1 LVELLPMKPKVL
13 FAWELGANLGHMAPL
28 ASVSTAMDGADIE
41 ICFCVR
47 DLGSAA
53 LVLPILRTPRV
64 RVLQAPQWPKH
75 RSWGHAGKLAD
86 ITDVFARVGVADS
99 RKLGVM
105 MTAWSELL
113 ELVRPDVIV
122 ADHAPALLALTQGG
136 QVPVI
141 SIGSPYLMPPPSGDR
156 FAPFQAGSVPMVP
169 PDVLTQTIRKV
180 REGFGLAGPASLTDA
195 FRTTE
200 RLVFGLPEFDP
211 YKSFR
216 QEPLF
221 DPPEGLPEFT
231 PPPESPRLFV
241 YCGED
246 VPHFDILVQALAG
259 LNISIEAH
267 FRGENGPA
275 AHLLRLRGHVVHDTP
290 QPLSEVL
297 PRVSHV
303 VSLGGLGTSQAALA
317 AGRPQLVMPSHDET
331 LFNLRVLTELGVAQ
345 QLWPEK
351 NELNVRRQIHAF
363 VASGQRIAAAKEA
376 ALTVASRPRKC
387 GRTALVAAIQKHIQS
402 RD

>member
-1 LVELLPMKPKVL
+1 
-13 FAWELGANLGHMAPL
+13 
-28 ASVSTAMDGADIE
+28 MDGADIE

-53 LVLPILRTPRV
+53 LVLPHPRAPGV

-86 ITDVFARVGVADS
+86 ITDIYARVGVADT
-99 RKLGVM
+99 RKLAIM
-105 MTAWSELL
+105 MTAWVELL

-122 ADHAPALLALTQGG
+122 ADHAPALLALTHGG
-136 QVPVI
+136 KVPVI
-141 SIGSPYLMPPPSGDR
+141 SIGSPFLMPPLLGAR

-180 REGFGLAGPASLTDA
+180 REGFGLTGPARLTDA
-195 FRTTE
+195 FSGQDRF
-200 RLVFGLPEFDP
+200 VFGLPEFDP
-211 YKSFR
+211 YKSVR

-221 DPPEGLPEFT
+221 DPPEGLPELAT
-231 PPPESPRLFV
+231 LPESPRLFV
-241 YCGED
+241 YCGEE

-259 LNISIEAH
+259 LNIPIEAH
-267 FRGENGPA
+267 FRGESGPA
-275 AHLLRLRGHVVHDTP
+275 AHLLRLRGHVVHDKP
-290 QPLSEVL
+290 QPLSDVL

-317 AGRPQLVMPSHDET
+317 AGRPQLIVPSHDET
-331 LFNLRVLTELGVAQ
+331 QFNLRVLTELGVAQ

-351 NELNVRRQIHAF
+351 DELNVRKQIHAF
-363 VASGQRIAAAKEA
+363 ISSGQRIVAAKEA

-387 GRTALVAAIQKHIQS
+387 GRTALVTAIQKLIQS
-402 RD
+402 RA